1 MVDFF
6 DEFFTESVSVFI
18 IELKRGILDAA
29 AKTLQTP
36 KPMQL

>member
-6 DEFFTESVSVFI
+6 DGFFHRIRFI
-18 IELKRGILDAA
+18 IELKRGILDAT